1 MQIIQSVED
10 LKRHL
15 ASQIVQQLRDSG
27 STSVKL
33 AKHVGLTTPR
43 LSNIVQG
50 RLDQFTVDKLVSVL
64 LKMGSDVQ
72 ITVQWQAEFPWVK
85 GE

>member
-27 STSVKL
+27 STSVQL

-50 RLDQFTVDKLVSVL
+50 KLDQFTVDKLVSVL
-64 LKMGSDVQ
+64 LKMESDVTF
-72 ITVQWQAEFPWVK
+72 TVEWKGDYPWLK
-85 GE
+85 K

>member
-1 MQIIQSVED
+1 MHNIQSVED
-10 LKRHL
+10 LKHHL

-27 STSVKL
+27 STSVSL

-50 RLDQFTVDKLVSVL
+50 RLEQFTVDKLVSVL

-72 ITVQWQAEFPWVK
+72 VTIQWQGEFPWVEK
-85 GE
+85 K

>member
-1 MQIIQSVED
+1 MQSVQSVED
-10 LKRHL
+10 LKNYL

-33 AKHVGLTTPR
+33 AKHVGLTKAR

-50 RLDQFTVDKLVSVL
+50 RLEQFTVDKLVSVL

-72 ITVQWQAEFPWVK
+72 VTIQWQAEFPWVEK
-85 GE
+85 K